1 MIKDKISSQE
11 IIDLVSSK
19 ASVSKR
25 AAEEFLKV
33 MIASIEEALM
43 AGEVV
48 KIKNFGTFKL
58 QWNEPRKSVNVHTGE
73 DIIIPGYSKITFV
86 PDVVLKNVV
95 NEPFAHLQPVVLDG
109 DNNETDEVPVDE
121 VALDPLRVLN
131 EQAADIKG
139 LLADIQALSPKKK
152 QILVEEEVVLIDK
165 VTPEP
170 KRIEIQ
176 DYDLTLLDAVET
188 SKAENHVEEPVLKPE
203 NEEVFVSQEVTELKS
218 EVSPEIDT
226 KIEHVTAALEKDDI
240 ISSYGIP
247 KYDDDD
253 EIESEPTA
261 SEDYVPSSFLDHQI
275 SLKKKRKWL
284 IPVASLLLLLIVL
297 FGLYF
302 LFPPVTGYIDR
313 SWSSLRSASTDAKQN
328 FSMTEMF
335 NTVSKWAEPKK
346 SEPEVVVVPKPKQ
359 MIDSIV
365 DDSISTMIQNPTINP
380 VVKSTT
386 QPLIKTVPVKK
397 TIDSLQIMLNGPRV
411 YKKFIGSERISSG
424 SRLTL
429 MAKKYYKKSDFWVY
443 IYEANKASI
452 PNPDNIAAGTLIQI
466 PKLDA
471 RLIDASNPK
480 CIKKALELHDLYV
493 KKRQ

>member
-33 MIASIEEALM
+33 MITSIEEALM

-73 DIIIPGYSKITFV
+73 DIVIPGYSKVTFV
-86 PDVVLKNVV
+86 PDVILKNVV
-95 NEPFAHLQPVVLDG
+95 NEPFAHLEPVVLDG
-109 DNNETDEVPVDE
+109 DDEDSDEIAVDEVP
-121 VALDPLRVLN
+121 LDPLRVLN

-152 QILVEEEVVLIDK
+152 QMVAEEMLPEDK
-165 VTPEP
+165 VKPE
-170 KRIEIQ
+170 RVEIQ
-176 DYDLTLLDAVET
+176 DYDLTALDDIEVQKQK
-188 SKAENHVEEPVLKPE
+188 SAEPTPEPDEVEEVIIPEIIQDLKPK
-203 NEEVFVSQEVTELKS
+203 VAS
-218 EVSPEIDT
+218 EIEP
-226 KIEHVTAALEKDDI
+226 KIEYQAATVESDMAVSD
-240 ISSYGIP
+240 YDIP
-247 KYDDDD
+247 KYDDDIQAA
-253 EIESEPTA
+253 EPVISEEYIPNP
-261 SEDYVPSSFLDHQI
+261 YLDNQR
-275 SLKKKRKWL
+275 SLKKKKRWIL
-284 IPVASLLLLLIVL
+284 PAGLLALLLVL

-302 LFPPVTGYIDR
+302 LVPPITNSVDR
-313 SWSSLRSASTDAKQN
+313 SLTSLKNATTEAKQN

-335 NTVSKWAEPKK
+335 NTVSKWFEPKK
-346 SEPEVVVVPKPKQ
+346 AVHEVVVVPKTKQ
-359 MIDSIV
+359 QVDSIE
-365 DDSISTMIQNPTINP
+365 DTITKPLAAPIVKP
-380 VVKSTT
+380 VVKPMEKS
-386 QPLIKTVPVKK
+386 VPVKK
-397 TIDSLQIMLNGPRV
+397 TVDSLQLMLDGPRV
-411 YKKFIGSERISSG
+411 YKKFIGSERITSG

-429 MAKKYYKKSDFWVY
+429 MSKKYYNKSDFWVY
-443 IYEANKASI
+443 IYEANKANI
-452 PNPDNIAAGTLIQI
+452 PNPDHIAAGTLIQI

-493 KKRQ
+493 KKRQQN

>member
-73 DIIIPGYSKITFV
+73 DIIIPGYSKVTFV

-95 NEPFAHLQPVVLDG
+95 NEPFAHLEPVVLDG
-109 DNNETDEVPVDE
+109 DDEDSDEMPVDE

-152 QILVEEEVVLIDK
+152 QLAAEELPAESVHS
-165 VTPEP
+165 EP
-170 KRIEIQ
+170 DRIEIQ
-176 DYDLTLLDAVET
+176 DYDLTALDDIEVQKEKSAVDEH
-188 SKAENHVEEPVLKPE
+188 KFEINQVEEVIIPEVVQDVEPEVAPE
-203 NEEVFVSQEVTELKS
+203 N
-218 EVSPEIDT
+218 DT
-226 KIEHVTAALEKDDI
+226 KIVYPAAATEKVEAESVID
-240 ISSYGIP
+240 YGIP
-247 KYDDDD
+247 KYDEDIQIT
-253 EIESEPTA
+253 EPVVSE
-261 SEDYVPSSFLDHQI
+261 EYVPNPFLDNKKV
-275 SLKKKRKWL
+275 SKKKKWWL
-284 IPVASLLLLLIVL
+284 GLAGLLALLVVL
-297 FGLYF
+297 FGVYF
-302 LFPPVTGYIDR
+302 LVSPVRNSVDR
-313 SWSSLRSASTDAKQN
+313 SLTSFKNATTDAKQN

-335 NTVSKWAEPKK
+335 NTVSKWVEPKK
-346 SEPEVVVVPKPKQ
+346 AVPEVVVVPKTKQ
-359 MIDSIV
+359 PLDSIG
-365 DDSISTMIQNPTINP
+365 DTIA
-380 VVKSTT
+380 K
-386 QPLIKTVPVKK
+386 PLIKSVEKSVSIKK
-397 TIDSLQIMLNGPRV
+397 SIDSLQLMFDGPRV
-411 YKKFIGSERISSG
+411 YKKFIGSERITSG

-429 MAKKYYKKSDFWVY
+429 MSKKYYKNPDFWVY

-452 PNPDNIAAGTLIQI
+452 PNPDNIAAGTLIHI

-471 RLIDASNPK
+471 RLIDTSNPK

>member
-33 MIASIEEALM
+33 MITSIEEALM

-73 DIIIPGYSKITFV
+73 DIIIPGYSKVTFV

-95 NEPFAHLQPVVLDG
+95 NEPFAHLEPVVLEG
-109 DNNETDEVPVDE
+109 DDEDSDEIAVNE

-152 QILVEEEVVLIDK
+152 QMVVEEVLPTEEVK
-165 VTPEP
+165 SE
-170 KRIEIQ
+170 RIEIQ
-176 DYDLTLLDAVET
+176 DYDLTALDDIEVIKEESAVNEEK
-188 SKAENHVEEPVLKPE
+188 SEPKKVEVIIPEAISDLKPE
-203 NEEVFVSQEVTELKS
+203 VA
-218 EVSPEIDT
+218 PEIET
-226 KIEHVTAALEKDDI
+226 KIEYATAAVENETDV
-240 ISSYGIP
+240 SSYDIP
-247 KYDDDD
+247 KYEDDILTT
-253 EIESEPTA
+253 EPVISE
-261 SEDYVPSSFLDHQI
+261 EYVPNPFLDNQKF
-275 SLKKKRKWL
+275 LKKKKRWL
-284 IPVASLLLLLIVL
+284 VPAGLLALLAVL

-302 LFPPVTGYIDR
+302 LVPPVTNLVD
-313 SWSSLRSASTDAKQN
+313 SSLTSLKNATADAKQN

-335 NTVSKWAEPKK
+335 NTVSKWVEPKK
-346 SEPEVVVVPKPKQ
+346 ATSEIVVVPKTKQ
-359 MIDSIV
+359 V
-365 DDSISTMIQNPTINP
+365 VDSISDSIAKPNLGSAAVKPL
-380 VVKSTT
+380 VKSIDM
-386 QPLIKTVPVKK
+386 PIPVKK
-397 TIDSLQIMLNGPRV
+397 SVDSLQLMLDGPRV
-411 YKKFIGSERISSG
+411 YKKFIGSERITSG

-429 MAKKYYKKSDFWVY
+429 MSKKYYKKSDFWVY
-443 IYEANKASI
+443 IYEANKANI

-466 PKLDA
+466 PKLDP
-471 RLIDASNPK
+471 RLIDVSNPK

-493 KKRQ
+493 KKRQQD

>member
-73 DIIIPGYSKITFV
+73 DIIIPGYSKVTFV

-95 NEPFAHLQPVVLDG
+95 NEPFAHLEPVVLDG
-109 DNNETDEVPVDE
+109 DDEDSDEIPVDE

-152 QILVEEEVVLIDK
+152 QLAAEELPAESVQ
-165 VTPEP
+165 PEP
-170 KRIEIQ
+170 GRIEIQ
-176 DYDLTLLDAVET
+176 DYDLTTLDDIEVQKEKNAVNEQELEINK
-188 SKAENHVEEPVLKPE
+188 SAEVIV
-203 NEEVFVSQEVTELKS
+203 S
-218 EVSPEIDT
+218 EVVSDVMPEVVPEIDT
-226 KIEHVTAALEKDDI
+226 KIVYPTAATEKVEAESVID
-240 ISSYGIP
+240 YGIP
-247 KYDDDD
+247 KYDEDIQIT
-253 EIESEPTA
+253 EPVVSE
-261 SEDYVPSSFLDHQI
+261 EYVPNPFLDNKKV
-275 SLKKKRKWL
+275 SKKKKWWL
-284 IPVASLLLLLIVL
+284 GLAGLLALLVVL
-297 FGLYF
+297 FGVYF
-302 LFPPVTGYIDR
+302 LVSPIRNSVDR
-313 SWSSLRSASTDAKQN
+313 SLTSLKNATTDAKQN

-335 NTVSKWAEPKK
+335 NTVSKWVEPKK
-346 SEPEVVVVPKPKQ
+346 AVPEVVVVPKTKQ
-359 MIDSIV
+359 PVDSIG
-365 DDSISTMIQNPTINP
+365 DTIE
-380 VVKSTT
+380 K
-386 QPLIKTVPVKK
+386 PLIKSVGKSVSVMKSV
-397 TIDSLQIMLNGPRV
+397 DSLQLMFDGPRV
-411 YKKFIGSERISSG
+411 YKKFIGSERITSG

-429 MAKKYYKKSDFWVY
+429 MSKKYYKNPDFWVY

-452 PNPDNIAAGTLIQI
+452 PNPDNIAAGTLIHI

-471 RLIDASNPK
+471 RLIDTSNPK

>member
-33 MIASIEEALM
+33 MITSIEEALM

-73 DIIIPGYSKITFV
+73 DIIIPGYSKVTFV

-95 NEPFAHLQPVVLDG
+95 NEPFAHLEPVVLDG
-109 DNNETDEVPVDE
+109 DDEDSDEIAVDE
-121 VALDPLRVLN
+121 VTLDPLRVLN

-152 QILVEEEVVLIDK
+152 QMVVEEVLPKEEVK
-165 VTPEP
+165 SE
-170 KRIEIQ
+170 RIEIQ
-176 DYDLTLLDAVET
+176 DYDLTALDDIEVKKEETAVNDDKSEL
-188 SKAENHVEEPVLKPE
+188 KKVEEVIIPEAILDLKPE
-203 NEEVFVSQEVTELKS
+203 VA
-218 EVSPEIDT
+218 PEIET
-226 KIEHVTAALEKDDI
+226 KIEYTTAAVENETD
-240 ISSYGIP
+240 ISSYDIP
-247 KYDDDD
+247 KYEDDILTT
-253 EIESEPTA
+253 EPVVSE
-261 SEDYVPSSFLDHQI
+261 EYVPNPFLDNHKF
-275 SLKKKRKWL
+275 LKKKKRWL
-284 IPVASLLLLLIVL
+284 VPAGLLALLVVL

-302 LFPPVTGYIDR
+302 LVPPVTNLVD
-313 SWSSLRSASTDAKQN
+313 SSLTSLKNATADAKQN

-346 SEPEVVVVPKPKQ
+346 ATSEIVVVPKTKQ
-359 MIDSIV
+359 VVDSIG
-365 DDSISTMIQNPTINP
+365 DSITKPNLGPAAVKP
-380 VVKSTT
+380 LVKSIDK
-386 QPLIKTVPVKK
+386 PIPVKK
-397 TIDSLQIMLNGPRV
+397 SVDSLQLMLDGPRI
-411 YKKFIGSERISSG
+411 YKKFIGSERITSG

-429 MAKKYYKKSDFWVY
+429 MSKKYYKKSDFWVY
-443 IYEANKASI
+443 IYEANKANI
-452 PNPDNIAAGTLIQI
+452 PNPDHIAAGTLIQI
-466 PKLDA
+466 PKLDP
-471 RLIDASNPK
+471 RLIDVSNPK

-493 KKRQ
+493 KKRQQD

>member
-1 MIKDKISSQE
+1 MIKDKISPQE

-73 DIIIPGYSKITFV
+73 DIIIPGYSKVTFV

-95 NEPFAHLQPVVLDG
+95 NEPFAHLEPVVLDG
-109 DNNETDEVPVDE
+109 DDEDSDEMPVDE

-152 QILVEEEVVLIDK
+152 QLAAEELSAESVYS
-165 VTPEP
+165 EP
-170 KRIEIQ
+170 DRVEIQ
-176 DYDLTLLDAVET
+176 DYDLTTLDDIEVQKEKSAVDEH
-188 SKAENHVEEPVLKPE
+188 KFEINQVEEVIIPE
-203 NEEVFVSQEVTELKS
+203 VVEDVEPKAAPAN
-218 EVSPEIDT
+218 DT
-226 KIEHVTAALEKDDI
+226 KIVYPAAATEKVEAESVID
-240 ISSYGIP
+240 YGIP

-253 EIESEPTA
+253 IQITEPVVSE
-261 SEDYVPSSFLDHQI
+261 EYVPNPFLDN
-275 SLKKKRKWL
+275 KKVSKKNKWWL
-284 IPVASLLLLLIVL
+284 GLAGLLALLVVL
-297 FGLYF
+297 FGVYF
-302 LFPPVTGYIDR
+302 LVSPVRNSVDR
-313 SWSSLRSASTDAKQN
+313 SLTSLKNATTDAKQN

-335 NTVSKWAEPKK
+335 NTVSKWVEPKK
-346 SEPEVVVVPKPKQ
+346 AVPEVVVVPKIKQ
-359 MIDSIV
+359 PVDSIG
-365 DDSISTMIQNPTINP
+365 DTIE
-380 VVKSTT
+380 K
-386 QPLIKTVPVKK
+386 PLIKSVGKSVSVKK
-397 TIDSLQIMLNGPRV
+397 SVDSLQLMFDGPRV
-411 YKKFIGSERISSG
+411 YKKFIGSERITSG

-429 MAKKYYKKSDFWVY
+429 MSKKYYKNPDFWVY

-452 PNPDNIAAGTLIQI
+452 PNPDNIAAGTLIHI

-471 RLIDASNPK
+471 RLIDTSNPK

>member
-73 DIIIPGYSKITFV
+73 DIIIPGYSKVAFV

-95 NEPFAHLQPVVLDG
+95 NEPFAHLEPVVLGG
-109 DNNETDEVPVDE
+109 DDEESDETPVDE

-139 LLADIQALSPKKK
+139 LLADIQALSPRKK
-152 QILVEEEVVLIDK
+152 QLVAEELLAERVN
-165 VTPEP
+165 PEQ
-170 KRIEIQ
+170 KRVEIQ
-176 DYDLTLLDAVET
+176 DYDLTALDDIEV
-188 SKAENHVEEPVLKPE
+188 KKEEPVDNEWTFERNKVEEVIIPEVILDLKPE
-203 NEEVFVSQEVTELKS
+203 VA
-218 EVSPEIDT
+218 PEIET
-226 KIEHVTAALEKDDI
+226 KTGYTTAAVENEADV
-240 ISSYGIP
+240 SSNDIP
-247 KYDDDD
+247 KYD
-253 EIESEPTA
+253 EIQTPESVV
-261 SEDYVPSSFLDHQI
+261 SEEYVPNPFLDNKKLSKKKKWWLVPAVLLVLLQALFGVYFLVPPVKNSVDRSFT
-275 SLKKKRKWL
+275 SLKN
-284 IPVASLLLLLIVL
+284 A
-297 FGLYF
+297 
-302 LFPPVTGYIDR
+302 T
-313 SWSSLRSASTDAKQN
+313 TDAKQN

-346 SEPEVVVVPKPKQ
+346 ATSEIVVVPKTKQ
-359 MIDSIV
+359 V
-365 DDSISTMIQNPTINP
+365 VDSISDSIAKPNVDPAAVKP
-380 VVKSTT
+380 LVKSIEK
-386 QPLIKTVPVKK
+386 PIPVKK
-397 TIDSLQIMLNGPRV
+397 LVDSLQIMLDGPRV
-411 YKKFIGSERISSG
+411 YKKFIGSERITSG

-429 MAKKYYKKSDFWVY
+429 MSKKYYKKSDFWVY

-452 PNPDNIAAGTLIQI
+452 PNPDHITAGTLIQI

-471 RLIDASNPK
+471 RLIDATNPK
-480 CIKKALELHDLYV
+480 CMKKALELHDLYV
-493 KKRQ
+493 KKQQSN

>member
-73 DIIIPGYSKITFV
+73 DIIIPGYSKVTFV

-95 NEPFAHLQPVVLDG
+95 NEPFAHLEPVVLDG
-109 DNNETDEVPVDE
+109 DDEDSDEIAVDE
-121 VALDPLRVLN
+121 VTLDPLRVLN

-152 QILVEEEVVLIDK
+152 QMVVEEVLPTEEVK
-165 VTPEP
+165 SE
-170 KRIEIQ
+170 RIEIQ
-176 DYDLTLLDAVET
+176 DYDLTALDDIEVKKGETAVNDDKSEL
-188 SKAENHVEEPVLKPE
+188 KKVEEVIIPEAILDLKPE
-203 NEEVFVSQEVTELKS
+203 VA
-218 EVSPEIDT
+218 PEIET
-226 KIEHVTAALEKDDI
+226 KIKYTTAAVESETD
-240 ISSYGIP
+240 ISSYDIP
-247 KYDDDD
+247 KYEDDILTT
-253 EIESEPTA
+253 EPVVSE
-261 SEDYVPSSFLDHQI
+261 EYVSNPFLDNHKF
-275 SLKKKRKWL
+275 LKKKKRWL
-284 IPVASLLLLLIVL
+284 VPAGLLALLVVL

-302 LFPPVTGYIDR
+302 LVPPVTSLVD
-313 SWSSLRSASTDAKQN
+313 SSLTSLKNATADAKQN

-346 SEPEVVVVPKPKQ
+346 ATSEIVVVPKTKQ
-359 MIDSIV
+359 VVDSIG
-365 DDSISTMIQNPTINP
+365 DSIAKPNLGSAAVKPL
-380 VVKSTT
+380 VKSIDK
-386 QPLIKTVPVKK
+386 PIPVKK
-397 TIDSLQIMLNGPRV
+397 SVDSLQLMLDGPRV
-411 YKKFIGSERISSG
+411 YKKFIGSERITSG

-429 MAKKYYKKSDFWVY
+429 MSKKYYKKSDFWVY
-443 IYEANKASI
+443 IYEANKANI
-452 PNPDNIAAGTLIQI
+452 PNPDHIAAGTLIQI
-466 PKLDA
+466 PRLDP
-471 RLIDASNPK
+471 RLIDVSNPK
-480 CIKKALELHDLYV
+480 CMKKALELHDLYV
-493 KKRQ
+493 KKRQQD